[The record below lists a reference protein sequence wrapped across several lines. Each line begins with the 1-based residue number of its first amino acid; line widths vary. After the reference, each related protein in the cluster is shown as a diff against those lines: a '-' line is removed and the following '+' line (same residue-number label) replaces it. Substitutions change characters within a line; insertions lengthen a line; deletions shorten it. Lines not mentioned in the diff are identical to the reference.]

1 MLILNFTVSN
11 IYEIVE
17 KKKSNSGKSFEA
29 SGKIADN

>member
-17 KKKSNSGKSFEA
+17 KKSNSGKSFEA